1 VFQNGVDS
9 RVPGRTANES
19 LSARSPVIGV
29 AIPGRVIGYD
39 VARAVAVIGMVIVN
53 YYNIFLAGRSH
64 HPQWFAGLANFLLG
78 RAAVIFVMLAGV
90 GITLMTHKAILSGDA
105 LLIKKVRQSLLKRS
119 LVLFFMG
126 LVFINWWRADILHF
140 YGLFLSTAALL
151 LFIPGRRLWLLIGG
165 CLAVGGFLFAIYEAD
180 PILVQILLPAN
191 KFFEFCDSMLI
202 SGQYPMLPWFSFLL
216 VGMWLGRP
224 EIISNRRLIQR
235 IFRLSLL
242 VFLLTVVLD
251 NYMDVI
257 LAHFP
262 NVDDDS
268 PLGLILQSIPF
279 PISPFFA
286 VSAMAGSLV
295 VIIPCITLSSHPLLC
310 QPFVRLGAVGKM
322 SLTVYIGHIF
332 LGLVID
338 RFAFPRLDLAG
349 YQFFSVAFTL
359 LFCLA
364 VFWGANLW
372 FRYFERGPLE
382 WALRRLAQYF

>member
-1 VFQNGVDS
+1 
-9 RVPGRTANES
+9 
-19 LSARSPVIGV
+19 
-29 AIPGRVIGYD
+29 
-39 VARAVAVIGMVIVN
+39 MVIVN
-53 YYNIFLAGRSH
+53 YHNIFLAGRSH
-64 HPQWFAGLANFLLG
+64 HPQWFTGLALFLLG

-90 GITLMTHKAILSGDA
+90 GITLMSHKAILSGDA
-105 LLIKKVRQSLLKRS
+105 FLIKKVRQGLLKRS

-126 LVFINWWRADILHF
+126 LVFLHWWRSDILHF

-151 LFIPGRRLWLLIGG
+151 LFVPGRRLWLLIGG
-165 CLAVGGFLFAIYEAD
+165 CLAVGSFLFAFYQAD

-191 KFFEFCDSMLI
+191 NFFDFFDSMLV

-235 IFRLSLL
+235 IFRISLV

-251 NYMDVI
+251 NYMDGI

-262 NVDDDS
+262 NVDVDS
-268 PLGLILQSIPF
+268 PLALMLLSLPF

-286 VSAMAGSLV
+286 VSAMTGALV
-295 VIIPCITLSSHPLLC
+295 VIILCITMSSHPLLG
-310 QPFVRLGAVGKM
+310 QPFARLGAVGKM

-332 LGLVID
+332 LGLAVD
-338 RFAFPRLDLAG
+338 RFVYTRLDLAG
-349 YQFFSVAFTL
+349 YPFFSVTFTL

-372 FRYFERGPLE
+372 FRYFEKGPLE
-382 WALRRLAQYF
+382 WALRRLAQCL